1 MNKRRVLSVLGLV
14 LMISLSQ
21 PLLGQKKNPASDSI
35 KIPFETYKLPNGLTV
50 ILSEDHTTPTV
61 AVNVWYHVG
70 SKNEMPGRTEASY
83 DFQAGTNRKIREA
96 VEAALKHT
104 ILTVEV
110 TGWWIWVSGTAKRGT
125 SPANDAALDALQK
138 AGYHWHSAKKLWYY
152 AGIPS
157 KNRREWSMDE
167 IRNTYGSKVREG
179 QSESNQSEPEPVKA
193 QRIA

>member
-1 MNKRRVLSVLGLV
+1 MSNR
-14 LMISLSQ
+14 
-21 PLLGQKKNPASDSI
+21 
-35 KIPFETYKLPNGLTV
+35 TYNFFNSKMTREEIRKAYRTLAMQHHP
-50 ILSEDHTTPTV
+50 DHGGDLATMQALNAEYDWAMDV
-61 AVNVWYHVG
+61 ATR
-70 SKNEMPGRTEASY
+70 NEMPGRTEASY